1 MALEALV
8 NLNIGKAEGMNR
20 AGDIL
25 VLALAGHPWSDLE
38 RKQFLVVDYKEAD
51 AATMEEK
58 VRVSGGVMAYPFAV
72 TVDGPP
78 LIEGGPPTKQMV
90 NVCSKVVDLTL
101 VPNKD
106 REVAQPRAKIT
117 TPVIAPRIDK
127 AK

>member
-8 NLNIGKAEGMNR
+8 NLNIGKADGLNR

-25 VLALAGHPWSDLE
+25 VLAVAGHPWSDLE

-51 AATMEEK
+51 AATLEAK
-58 VRVSGGVMAYPFAV
+58 VIEAGGVMAYPFAV

-78 LIEGGPPTKQMV
+78 LIEGGAPTKQMV

-101 VPNKD
+101 VPDKD
-106 REVAQPRAKIT
+106 KVVDQPREKIT
-117 TPVIAPRIDK
+117 TPVIAPRIEK
-127 AK
+127 AR